1 MKGAQVRK
9 TAGGN
14 RMHSRK
20 SPIQTTYRE
29 NLWKTGKPP
38 EFDPLGSFLVAGHGK
53 QGVHEDE
60 EARGCQ
66 DVFDELL
73 HASPHLMKKATKE
86 RTAMTTATDA

>member
-29 NLWKTGKPP
+29 NLWKTCKPP
-38 EFDPLGSFLVAGHGK
+38 EFDPLWSFLVPRQRK
-53 QGVHEDE
+53 QHISEED
-60 EARGCQ
+60 EARGRNG
-66 DVFDELL
+66 VFNPFVL
-73 HASPHLMKKATKE
+73 HANTH
-86 RTAMTTATDA
+86 

>member
-29 NLWKTGKPP
+29 NLGKTGKPP

-73 HASPHLMKKATKE
+73 HASTHFKSVTRPVTA
-86 RTAMTTATDA
+86 AMTITTFA

>member
-38 EFDPLGSFLVAGHGK
+38 EFDPLGAFLVTRQRK
-53 QGVHEDE
+53 QHEHRDDQRCRSRGVFKPF
-60 EARGCQ
+60 
-66 DVFDELL
+66 V
-73 HASPHLMKKATKE
+73 HASTHFKSVTRPVTA
-86 RTAMTTATDA
+86 AMTMTTFA

>member
-38 EFDPLGSFLVAGHGK
+38 EFDPLGSFLVAWHGK
-53 QGVHEDE
+53 QGVHEDD
-60 EARGCQ
+60 EARGRNG
-66 DVFDELL
+66 VLEPFV
-73 HASPHLMKKATKE
+73 HASTHLMKKATKE